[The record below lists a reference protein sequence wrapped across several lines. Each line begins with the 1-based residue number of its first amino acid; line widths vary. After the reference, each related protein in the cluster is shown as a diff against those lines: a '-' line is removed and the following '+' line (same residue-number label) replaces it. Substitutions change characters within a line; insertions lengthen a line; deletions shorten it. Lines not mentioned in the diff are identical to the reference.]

1 MPKYKLASGEVVDTK
16 DYTENQLTYFKYKN
30 PDASIVEDFQNG
42 VVETDA
48 SVTPG
53 INVASDN
60 GVSSS
65 GDGSL
70 DLVSNLKGVKFD
82 NETNTYVE
90 GSDYEDLFQ
99 QDEKEGVKAL
109 QELYKNSGLNFE
121 ESNFQTDY
129 ITDSPAQV
137 FNMFD
142 VVKVTIPGVD
152 DSVKLQFDT
161 TDPGAWKSN
170 LNILEKFT
178 KKHEKFLQAPVN
190 TSAKDKY
197 LSWENNNQEI
207 KNAGIENTNKYLK
220 SEDLFD
226 TKTRTVRSGYSSP
239 YGGSAVASQEYTVVT
254 QPYEKELN
262 QANTLLKQQ
271 YPDLSSEQLEEASK
285 KVVRNQ
291 LYEQSMNE
299 AKYNARENAISEG
312 ILSQQEMYAGG
323 SLVKSDLAKEYN
335 TATKKLETLIDTR
348 SETVDIIKI
357 VNSGEYSAEDQN
369 KVLQW
374 GAKNNIFIDPM
385 AETVVLENGQ
395 EVSSSFVEV
404 ANQLNA
410 TMSATELLFKN
421 ISDQQNVATE
431 KIKDTNLTIEAASKN
446 YDLHEKY
453 LTNVGLGFTDILV
466 GGVYLAGSI
475 PMLLADD
482 ETQAGW
488 DAFGAG
494 YSQASQEI
502 RNSFVRDVQ
511 FNEAFKD
518 YNFGKFAFQE
528 VSNQIPII
536 ATMIMSGG
544 TAAPY
549 VIGAT
554 TAGSK
559 MMDMQAE
566 ISNGTADYSKTEVW
580 LKSLG
585 YGAAE
590 GVFAG
595 LTTVPI
601 LKRANQAW
609 VNAGKEQLVKNN
621 MINFAKSYNKKG
633 IIFEGLLESG
643 GEIAT
648 VGAQNLIDGNTFTQ
662 GMDHAGFSGFG
673 FGIAFAGM
681 PFLKGMY
688 NSKFTSFN
696 KLQKARTLQ
705 KEIDDLGKRWE
716 TAQTDNARTK
726 ISEMIAA
733 KSDKLADEIKKQE
746 DLINNNLTERGGQ
759 YVFNIIQKQADL
771 QNKAQQIANDPDLSQ
786 DLKKKQIA
794 ELQEQFDFL
803 VRVKDHAVS
812 DANMLKNETEF
823 TAFEALDKEAYD
835 NYIDTATQQL
845 SDEKGG
851 KTSSEDDVKDRA
863 YNLYFG
869 DQVRAENSKQKSGKG
884 AFLGKNGFV
893 SFETKQ
899 EANDYIDS
907 REDLSP
913 EDKQKLKDGINKGND
928 GAAVESEGDIKSLT
942 IAVVENQVANQR
954 KYTRTHEVGHQA
966 FWEIFK
972 DQKNQAAFDQISE
985 QLLTTLKATDRA
997 TYDQLLGDSIYVNG
1011 VMDSAEV
1018 ISKFLEY
1025 VADGKITNVQKAK
1038 GISGLFGTMV
1048 QKTFGSDYD
1057 FNFKGEQDIFN
1068 FVVGMAQKIKTGQL
1082 TTKDIISAKET
1093 NLVKKLTTEQKG
1105 KSKQRRKAFSLA
1117 SAQESLGNIPQENIK
1132 GAKAQ
1137 TDIALELPGMVKA
1150 QVAKRFN
1157 LRPQQLDGFTDAV
1170 IERMYLGQETTKWD
1184 GRGELYGFLNG
1195 RIALRIKDV
1204 VRDEYKKPQ
1213 QDRLYLSS
1221 IDNLQAEDQKGLAQE
1236 ETVAPTKVSD
1246 RKQYRNLADS
1256 KVLSTEQ
1263 AGSVKQKIL
1272 STTRVLKSKLDE
1284 SISANR
1290 TVTPL
1295 VAEIKKQMGK
1305 QADIEFKKM
1314 LGAKKDGELRK
1325 NLLKL
1330 KKPILENMTTTWLM
1344 QSMPFAVQKQVN
1356 GRFTSDWK
1364 GKKID
1369 RETVNTDKAGRTAG
1383 AELVRRIP
1391 NAVNNVSDADFLG
1404 YMFKGDAVI
1413 RGRKE
1418 ALAKAMAEEYSF
1430 DIMSKELQDPD
1441 SDVRKA
1447 FEQNQ
1452 TLLGVELLDNYT
1464 QEFNRQAERGN
1475 IKFSMSPQQM
1485 QDISKH
1491 LDQLKDILI
1500 NQKAG
1505 KVTKANLRNAMTR
1518 VYIDENNT
1526 SLTPDLIN
1534 KFANDAAVTIS
1545 KYFKKLKDINVAS
1558 FKNFVLNGVLKLQN
1572 STNLL
1577 KTVGITAEDVF
1588 GSYTNL
1594 GNTPQVIERRRALE
1608 QEYNVKLVEEKG
1620 RKGVELIVKYM
1631 KGHNAT
1637 SSKIGGGRGQFYA
1650 NVGDYY
1656 NNNLANIPGVT
1667 IKGNKVFYKGELIDG
1682 KTPAQKVYKTVD
1694 KKKVPISEA
1703 EFAEQYDERNAA
1715 AKEAFDLMIDFLG
1728 FVRSKNDPVL
1738 WVATMKSLDSNM
1750 ESILKASA
1758 NVEYYYV
1765 GKTDAELRYEHIVPT
1780 NYMMLQLTNHFW
1792 NKKIDLDALQ
1802 EAYSVAIIPKDMD
1815 ENVNL
1820 QFQSTM
1826 TLNWDPLTD
1835 PAWYRYYNHTTFGM
1849 DFMLPIRKIGGIDK
1863 GKVFGEEWSKFN
1875 SILKTDAAKT
1885 VADFKMTDEAIAKA
1899 TTMAF
1904 SNAPKGIS
1912 VWDFD
1917 DTLARTKSNVLYTLP
1932 DGTKGKLDAAE
1943 FAAKSEEFASKGAE
1957 FDFSEFSKVMNGSKG
1972 PFFEKAIAR
1981 NKKFGNENVYIL
1993 TARPANSKYA
2003 IHKFLKGI
2011 GLDIRLENIFGL
2023 ADGNPKAKADWMIT
2037 KVNEGYNDFY
2047 FADDHMGNVTAVRD
2061 VLNAFDVKGK
2071 VQQAKIKFS
2080 ETLDTKFNE
2089 MISRQTGVDS
2099 VKEFSKVVARRRGKR
2114 KGKLKFFIPPGA
2126 EDFRG
2131 LTQYTFAGKGKQGE
2145 ADQKFFEEALMD
2157 PYFQGVAAIERDR
2170 QTIKTAVKSLLS
2182 TYKPVK
2188 KKLNKLTP
2196 DGDYTFDAAIRVYL
2210 WTKAGYEIP
2219 GISKRDQKKL
2229 YDLVSK
2235 DQELNGYAEGLLLT
2249 AKVDAWP
2256 EPSEYWDAQTTL
2268 SDLNNLTE
2276 KVSRKQYLTQFI
2288 ENADIIFSSKNLNK
2302 IEALYGRATRDAIED
2317 ALHAMKTGSNR
2328 PSGSN
2333 KITNRWLNWVNN
2345 SVGTI
2350 MFFNRR
2356 SALLQTI
2363 SSINFINWSDN
2374 NPLKAGLAFAN
2385 QPQYWKDFAMIF
2397 NSDKLKQ
2404 RRGGLKSDVQEA
2416 EIANAAKNAKDKA
2429 TAITSYLLK
2438 IGFTPTQIADSFA
2451 IAAGGAT
2458 LYRNRVNTYLKQ
2470 GLNKA
2475 EAETKAFQDFSKL
2488 SDEAQQS
2495 GDPALVSSQQ
2505 RSVAGRLILA
2515 FQNTPMQYTRLMK
2528 KSAQDLI
2535 NGRGDAKTH
2544 ISKILYYGAVQN
2556 FIFNSLQNA
2565 LFALVPGFD
2574 EEELDEDK
2582 KAKAEEKKQVR
2593 ILNGMVDSILRGT
2606 GMYGAI
2612 VSTAKNTIMKFKDQE
2627 DRGFMADH
2635 TYTIIEAANISPP
2648 IGSKLRKMYSSI
2660 QTYKFDKDVIEKHPW
2675 DVTIDGKFNLS
2686 PTYNIVGNMSS
2697 ALLNL
2702 PLDRA
2707 IMEAQAVAEALDARN
2722 TKFQRIALAL
2732 GWRTWDVGAEN
2743 EEFDLIKAVAK
2754 IKRKK
2759 AGIEKSKATR
2769 KENKRKEQ
2777 ERVSNMSEK
2786 EYNEYMNAK
2795 IMKRREAARKSAE
2808 TRRQNK

>member
-1 MPKYKLASGEVVDTK
+1 MPKYKLANGEVVDTK

-30 PDASIVEDFQNG
+30 PNATIVEDFQNG

-65 GDGSL
+65 EAGSL

-90 GSDYEDLFQ
+90 GADYQDLFQ
-99 QDEKEGVKAL
+99 QEEEEGVKAL
-109 QELYKNSGLNFE
+109 RELYKNSGLQFE
-121 ESNFQTDY
+121 ESNFQTGY
-129 ITDSPAQV
+129 VTDDPAQ
-137 FNMFD
+137 FLGMFD

-152 DSVKLQFDT
+152 DSIKLQFDT
-161 TDPGAWKSN
+161 TDPGAWEYN

-178 KKHEKFLQAPVN
+178 KKHEKFLQAPAN
-190 TSAKDKY
+190 TTAKEKY
-197 LSWENNNQEI
+197 LAWENNNQQI
-207 KNAGIENTNKYLK
+207 KNADIENTNKYLK

-226 TKTRTVRSGYSSP
+226 PTTRTVRGGYSSP
-239 YGGSAVASQEYTVVT
+239 YGGSVSSQEYTVVE

-291 LYEQSMNE
+291 LYEQAMNE
-299 AKYNARENAISEG
+299 AKYNAREDAISDGVLTQE
-312 ILSQQEMYAGG
+312 EMYVGG

-348 SETVDIIKI
+348 NETVDIIKI
-357 VNSGEYSAEDQN
+357 VNSGEYSEEDQN

-421 ISDQQNVATE
+421 ISDEQNIATE
-431 KIKDTNLTIEAASKN
+431 KIGDTNLTIEAASKN

-453 LTNVGLGFTDILV
+453 LMNVSLGFADIAI
-466 GGVYLAGSI
+466 GGIYLAGSI

-494 YSQASQEI
+494 YSQASQEL

-528 VSNQIPII
+528 ISNQIPII
-536 ATMIMSGG
+536 ATMIASGG

-554 TAGSK
+554 TAGGK

-566 ISNGTADYSKTEVW
+566 IANGTADYSPTEVW

-601 LKRANQAW
+601 LRRANQAW

-621 MINFAKSYNKKG
+621 MINFVKSYNKKG
-633 IIFEGLLESG
+633 IVFEGLLESS

-673 FGIAFAGM
+673 FGVGFAAF
-681 PFLKGMY
+681 PFFKGMY

-716 TAQTDNARTK
+716 TAQTENARTK

-746 DLINNNLTERGGQ
+746 DIINNNLTERGGQ
-759 YVFNIIQKQADL
+759 YIFNIIQKQADL

-794 ELQEQFDFL
+794 ELQEEFDML
-803 VRVKDHAVS
+803 VRIKDHAVS
-812 DANMLKNETEF
+812 DTSMLKNETEF
-823 TAFEALDKEAYD
+823 AAFEALDKDAYD

-845 SDEKGG
+845 SDEKSG
-851 KTSSEDDVKDRA
+851 KPSSENDIKDRA

-869 DQVRAENSKQKSGKG
+869 DQVRAENSKQQSGRG
-884 AFLGKNGFV
+884 AFLGKNGFI
-893 SFETKQ
+893 SFETRQ

-913 EDKQKLKDGINKGND
+913 EDKQKLKDGINNGND
-928 GAAVESEGDIKSLT
+928 GAAVEAEGDIQSLT

-954 KYTRTHEVGHQA
+954 KYTRTHEIGHQA

-972 DQKNQAAFDQISE
+972 DQKNQAAFDQISD

-997 TYDQLLGDSIYVNG
+997 TYDQLLNDSIYVNG
-1011 VMDSAEV
+1011 AIDSAEV

-1038 GISGLFGTMV
+1038 GISGLFGVMV

-1068 FVVGMAQKIKTGQL
+1068 FVVGMAQKIKSGQL
-1082 TTKDIISAKET
+1082 TTKDISAAKET
-1093 NLVKKLTTEQKG
+1093 NLVKKLTEDQKG
-1105 KSKQRRKAFSLA
+1105 KSKERRKAFSLA
-1117 SAQESLGNIPQENIK
+1117 SAQESLGNIAQEDLK

-1137 TDIALELPGMVKA
+1137 TDIAMELPGMVKA

-1157 LRPQQLDGFTDAV
+1157 LRPQQLQGFTDAV
-1170 IERMYLGQETTKWD
+1170 VEKMYLGQETTKWD

-1204 VRDEYKKPQ
+1204 VREEYNKPQ
-1213 QDRLYLSS
+1213 QERLYLSS

-1236 ETVAPTKVSD
+1236 ETAAPKKVSD
-1246 RKQYRNLADS
+1246 RKQYKNLADS
-1256 KVLSTEQ
+1256 KVLSAEQ

-1284 SISANR
+1284 SVSVNR
-1290 TVTPL
+1290 TVTPII
-1295 VAEIKKQMGK
+1295 AEIKKQMGK

-1314 LGAKKDGELRK
+1314 LGAKKDGELRR

-1369 RETVNTDKAGRTAG
+1369 RETVSTDKAGRTSG

-1430 DIMSKELQDPD
+1430 DVISKELQDPN
-1441 SDVRKA
+1441 SDIRKA

-1452 TLLGVELLDNYT
+1452 TLLGVELLDNYV

-1475 IKFSMSPQQM
+1475 IKFSMTPLQM
-1485 QDISKH
+1485 QDISQH

-1500 NQKAG
+1500 NQKTG
-1505 KVTKANLRNAMTR
+1505 GITNVTLRNAMTR
-1518 VYIDENNT
+1518 VYIEENNT
-1526 SLTPDLIN
+1526 SLTPELIS
-1534 KFANDAAVTIS
+1534 KFANDAATTVN
-1545 KYFKKLKDINVAS
+1545 KYFKKQKDINVAS
-1558 FKNFVLNGVLKLQN
+1558 FKNFVLNGVLKLEN
-1572 STNLL
+1572 SPNLL
-1577 KTVGITAEDVF
+1577 KAVGLIPEDIF
-1588 GSYTNL
+1588 GSYTRL
-1594 GNTPQVIERRRALE
+1594 GDTPQVIERRRALE
-1608 QEYNVKLVEEKG
+1608 QEYNIKLVEQKG
-1620 RKGVELIVKYM
+1620 KKGVELIVKYM

-1637 SSKIGGGRGQFYA
+1637 SSKIGGGRGQYYA

-1667 IKGNKVFYKGELIDG
+1667 VKGGKVFYKGELIES
-1682 KTPAQKVYKTVD
+1682 KTPAQKVYKTVN
-1694 KKKVPISEA
+1694 KKKTPISEA
-1703 EFAEQYDERNAA
+1703 EFAEQYNERKAA
-1715 AKEAFDLMIDFLG
+1715 AKEAFDLMVDFLG

-1765 GKTDAELRYEHIVPT
+1765 GKTNAELRYEHIVPT

-1792 NKKIDLDALQ
+1792 NKKMDLDALQ

-1849 DFMLPIRKIGGIDK
+1849 DFMLPIRKIGGVDK
-1863 GKVFGEEWSKFN
+1863 GKVFGEEWAKFN

-1885 VADFKMTDEAIAKA
+1885 VAEFKMTDEAIAKA

-1917 DTLARTKSNVLYTLP
+1917 DTLARTKSNVLYTMP

-1943 FAAKSEEFASKGAE
+1943 FAAKSEELAAKGAE

-1972 PFFEKAIAR
+1972 PMFEKAIKR

-1993 TARPANSKYA
+1993 TARPADSKYA
-2003 IHKFLKGI
+2003 IHEFLKGI
-2011 GLDIRLENIFGL
+2011 GLDIRLENIVGL

-2080 ETLDTKFNE
+2080 ETLNTKFNE
-2089 MISRQTGVDS
+2089 MIERQTGVES
-2099 VKEFSKVVARRRGKR
+2099 VKEFSQVVARRRGKK
-2114 KGKLKFFIPPGA
+2114 KGKFKFFVPPSA

-2196 DGDYTFDAAIRVYL
+2196 DGDYTFDAAVRVYL

-2235 DQELNGYAEGLLLT
+2235 DQELNGYAEGLLIT

-2276 KVSRKQYLTQFI
+2276 KVNRKQYLTKFI
-2288 ENADIIFSSKNLNK
+2288 ENADIIFSPKNLNK

-2429 TAITSYLLK
+2429 SAVVSYLLK

-2470 GLNKA
+2470 GLSKA

-2495 GDPALVSSQQ
+2495 GDPALVSQQQ

-2544 ISKILYYGAVQN
+2544 ISKILYYGTVQN
-2556 FIFNSLQNA
+2556 FIFNALQNA

-2582 KAKAEEKKQVR
+2582 RAKAEEKKQVR
-2593 ILNGMVDSILRGT
+2593 ILNGMIDSVLRGT

-2612 VSTAKNTIMKFKDQE
+2612 VSTAKNTIMKFRDQE
-2627 DRGFMADH
+2627 ERGFMADH

-2686 PTYNIVGNMSS
+2686 PTYNIIGNMSS

-2707 IMEAQAVAEALDARN
+2707 IMEAQAIAEALDARN
-2722 TKFQRIALAL
+2722 TKFQRTALAL
-2732 GWRTWDVGAEN
+2732 GWRTWDVNAKN
-2743 EEFDLIKAVAK
+2743 EEHDLIKAVAK

-2759 AGIEKSKATR
+2759 AGIEKAKATR
-2769 KENKRKEQ
+2769 AQKKKEEQ
-2777 ERVSNMSEK
+2777 ERIANMTEK
-2786 EYNEYMNAK
+2786 EYNEYMDAK
-2795 IMKRREAARKSAE
+2795 ILKRREAARKAAE